1 MKISFK
7 PKPLPV
13 KLDQSEIIEI
23 YKNEIEARAK
33 LERFNSMLERS
44 VIKEEILMLFSF
56 DESIQS
62 TKIEGT
68 QATFSDIME
77 SKVTGKKTEDIQE
90 VNNYFNAI
98 KIGNEL
104 LNRIPIS
111 TRMFHKLH
119 EIILEKSRGQY
130 RSPSQFRKIQNF
142 IGPTN
147 NIEDATYIPPEPQEI
162 SRLITNLERYI
173 NNEIEDDLGYIARAA
188 IVHAQFETIHPYL
201 DGNGRL
207 GRILIILYLISN
219 QLITS
224 PTFFVS
230 EELEKS
236 KYKYYGLLNDLRN
249 DQPKWKEWIKY
260 FISSAIKQADNYI
273 KKLTE
278 IEDLYEELVEY
289 AAKRKLNSKVV
300 TAIFKKPFFTI
311 KYIQSEVN
319 VSYNT
324 AKKYVEIMVESGR
337 IYPDDKKKNKI
348 FRFYDLIDIMR

>member
-130 RSPSQFRKIQNF
+130 RSPGQFRKIQNF

-260 FISSAIKQADNYI
+260 FINSAIKQADNYI